1 MIAKKLSTP
10 ELEAVYDLLSEAID
24 AVADDKRELF
34 LAKLAL
40 VLANMLG
47 SPGQV
52 AAAVKAAAANLG
64 PSPAD

>member
-1 MIAKKLSTP
+1 MSAKPLTVA

-24 AVADDKRELF
+24 AVPPDRRELF

-40 VLANMLG
+40 LLANLVG

-52 AAAVKAAAANLG
+52 AAAVKAAAANLSPG
-64 PSPAD
+64 PSG

>member
-1 MIAKKLSTP
+1 MIARKLATA

-24 AVADDKRELF
+24 ALTEDHRELF

-40 VLANMLG
+40 VLANLVG

-64 PSPAD
+64 PRPAD

>member
-1 MIAKKLSTP
+1 MIAKKLATA

-24 AVADDKRELF
+24 AVPEDQRELF

-40 VLANMLG
+40 VLANMVG

-64 PSPAD
+64 PRPAD

>member
-1 MIAKKLSTP
+1 MIAKKLANA

-24 AVADDKRELF
+24 AVPEPQREVF
-34 LAKLAL
+34 LAKLVL
-40 VLANMLG
+40 VLANMVG

-64 PSPAD
+64 PSNR

>member
-1 MIAKKLSTP
+1 MIARKLTTA

-24 AVADDKRELF
+24 AVPAQQRELF

-40 VLANMLG
+40 VLANMVG

-52 AAAVKAAAANLG
+52 AAAVKAAAANLA
-64 PSPAD
+64 SD

>member
-1 MIAKKLSTP
+1 MTAKKLAP
-10 ELEAVYDLLSEAID
+10 AELEAVYDLLSEAID
-24 AVADDKRELF
+24 AVPEAQRELF

-40 VLANMLG
+40 VLANMVG

-64 PSPAD
+64 SGNR

>member
-1 MIAKKLSTP
+1 MIARKLATA

-24 AVADDKRELF
+24 AVPEDQRELF

-40 VLANMLG
+40 VLANLVG

-64 PSPAD
+64 PRPAD

>member
-1 MIAKKLSTP
+1 MIARKLATA

-24 AVADDKRELF
+24 AVPEAQRELF

-40 VLANMLG
+40 VLANLVG

-64 PSPAD
+64 PRRAD